1 MGVADLRPYYTQIIG
16 HNSVNVHRTPTKLG
30 TEIRLI
36 LCSHQ
41 HASRAQPGTVRKV
54 HPFTRNLFAYI
65 HRSIGITCGHVFDVY
80 LAAAARN
87 GPKRAVV
94 SVSLCGIDTKSEA
107 QS

>member
-1 MGVADLRPYYTQIIG
+1 MKV
-16 HNSVNVHRTPTKLG
+16 
-30 TEIRLI
+30 I